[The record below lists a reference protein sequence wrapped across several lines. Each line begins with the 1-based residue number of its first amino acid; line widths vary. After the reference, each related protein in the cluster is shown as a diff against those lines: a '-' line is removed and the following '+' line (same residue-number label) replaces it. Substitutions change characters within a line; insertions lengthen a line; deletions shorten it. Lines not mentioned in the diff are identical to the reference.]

1 MGIRDDVTIRSNT
14 KDEIVIKLGTPQN
27 AKIGLTIPQMANG
40 GVIDY
45 SKKTVNKPQINSV
58 ELDGNVSFDDLGITA
73 LLDEKVDKEDGKSLS
88 SNDYTDEEKD
98 KLAGIEAGSQ
108 ENVIEEVLVNGSP
121 VEISDKS
128 VDIHIP
134 TDISELNNDSGY
146 LTNHQDISGKA
157 DKSELSTVANT
168 GNYNDLNNKPIIPT
182 KTSDLQNDSGF
193 LTEHQDISNK
203 ANKSELSNIAL
214 TGEYGD
220 LLNKPIIPSRT
231 SELTN
236 DSGYLTEHQSLDDYA
251 TKEYV
256 DEATE
261 GITSN
266 LVDLTDT
273 EIINPTDGQVLT
285 YDNESGKWVNDDAK
299 AIHEDADDIEIL
311 NMLTELGYTSPL
323 CDSSGSVIVDS
334 TNSIIT
340 V

>member
-1 MGIRDDVTIRSNT
+1 MGVMQKDMAMKTI
-14 KDEIVIKLGTPQN
+14 KKHIKAIIQLRRATEQEW
-27 AKIGLTIPQMANG
+27 
-40 GVIDY
+40 IDY
-45 SKKTVNKPQINSV
+45 NPILCVGEPALSTDKNSLKV
-58 ELDGNVSFDDLGITA
+58 GNGKDRWLDIPYLFQDDIDKLVI

-88 SNDYTDEEKD
+88 SNDYTDEERN
-98 KLAGIEAGSQ
+98 KLAGIEDGSQ
-108 ENVIEEVLVNGSP
+108 ENVIEEVLVNGSS

-134 TDISELNNDSGY
+134 TDVSELNND
-146 LTNHQDISGKA
+146 A
-157 DKSELSTVANT
+157 
-168 GNYNDLNNKPIIPT
+168 
-182 KTSDLQNDSGF
+182 
-193 LTEHQDISNK
+193 
-203 ANKSELSNIAL
+203 
-214 TGEYGD
+214 
-220 LLNKPIIPSRT
+220 
-231 SELTN
+231 
-236 DSGYLTEHQSLDDYA
+236 GYLTEHQSLDDYA

-273 EIINPTDGQVLT
+273 EIINPTNGQVLT
-285 YDNESGKWVNDDAK
+285 YDNESGKWVNDDTK

-334 TNSIIT
+334 TGSIIT